1 MASAIRTIRHED
13 RLSLVEH
20 LAELRTRLIVSALA
34 LAVAFGIC
42 AWQNKALLTIVNAP
56 LSKQTQKQVEK
67 GNGTLGQTAIT
78 QKALLGLASVEER
91 EATLLASPAAGL
103 KPAVRAA
110 LASYG
115 REIALATARVPK
127 VPQPDKPVTLGIG
140 EPFTASITIAFYF
153 ALLLSLPVILFQAY
167 AFVLPAFSPTER
179 KIALPLML
187 AIPFLFLVGVS
198 FGYFVVFPASVR
210 FFQNFNS
217 SSYNVLVQASAY
229 YRFEALILLAMGL
242 IFQVPVGIL
251 AATRAGIVT
260 PKQLRKNRRYAVVVA
275 AVIAALLPGD
285 AITMALETA
294 PLVLLY
300 EISVHL
306 ATFMEKR
313 ATRRAAADAAASTGP
328 GRRPGPGGDPPTSG
342 GTPPPPPPPPAP
354 TPPASPA
361 PAGGLAPPPS
371 PGPAAGLSPTVTM
384 PVAPAVGALTP
395 TPVPMPP
402 TAPPPAPPPV
412 AAGVPGGSSTGRPA
426 PVASRRPRIP
436 ARPSS
441 TGSPPDGGRVA
452 GAGTRPHTSAE
463 PAAPPLAPP
472 PIPPPAPPPR
482 PTDEEDDD
490 AL

>member
-34 LAVAFGIC
+34 LAVAFGFC
-42 AWQNKALLTIVNAP
+42 AWQNKALLSVVNAP

-91 EATLLASPAAGL
+91 EAALLSSPASGL
-103 KPAVRAA
+103 KSHVRAE
-110 LASYG
+110 LAYYDH
-115 REIALATARVPK
+115 EIKVATAK
-127 VPQPDKPVTLGIG
+127 VPRVAVADKPVTLGIG
-140 EPFTASITIAFYF
+140 EPFTATITIAFYF
-153 ALLLSLPVILFQAY
+153 ALLIALPVILFQAY
-167 AFVLPAFSPTER
+167 AFVLPAFSPNER

-187 AIPFLFLVGVS
+187 AIPFLFLVGVT

-260 PKQLRKNRRYAVVVA
+260 PKQLRKHRRYAVVVA

-285 AITMALETA
+285 AITMALETV
-294 PLVLLY
+294 PLILLY
-300 EISVHL
+300 EISLHL
-306 ATFMEKR
+306 ASFIEKR
-313 ATRRAAADAAASTGP
+313 ANRRVAHEAADAAAATAPAPEPGP
-328 GRRPGPGGDPPTSG
+328 GQGPGPSPGPGQGPGGDPPRSG
-342 GTPPPPPPPPAP
+342 GAPAPAPLPPAP
-354 TPPASPA
+354 LPPAPLPPVPTPPIA
-361 PAGGLAPPPS
+361 
-371 PGPAAGLSPTVTM
+371 
-384 PVAPAVGALTP
+384 
-395 TPVPMPP
+395 
-402 TAPPPAPPPV
+402 PPAPP
-412 AAGVPGGSSTGRPA
+412 AAAARPA
-426 PVASRRPRIP
+426 VDG
-436 ARPSS
+436 PS
-441 TGSPPDGGRVA
+441 GR
-452 GAGTRPHTSAE
+452 TPAE

-472 PIPPPAPPPR
+472 PIPPTAPPPR
-482 PTDEEDDD
+482 PTEEEDDD